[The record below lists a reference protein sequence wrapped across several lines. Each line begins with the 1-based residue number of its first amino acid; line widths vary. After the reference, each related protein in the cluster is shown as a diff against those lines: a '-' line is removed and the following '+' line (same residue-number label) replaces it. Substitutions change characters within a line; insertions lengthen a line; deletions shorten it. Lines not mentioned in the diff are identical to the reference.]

1 MIVCGFDST
10 TKKKHAKQNDEEE
23 MDEKEEG
30 RQKLNQKI
38 ICGSDL
44 M

>member
-1 MIVCGFDST
+1 MIVRGFDST
-10 TKKKHAKQNDEEE
+10 KKNAKQNDEEE
-23 MDEKEEG
+23 MDEEEEG